1 VTTSK
6 DTSPRK
12 WTVFVSS
19 TSVGLDGF
27 RDIAGNVIREFEYG
41 GVKRFKPVMMEDFG
55 ARDGQAREVC
65 ADAVRKCDLLVGI
78 VGIRYGSH
86 PPDDQIPYT
95 SYTELEFQTATKCG
109 LSRLMFLLDE
119 KVAGRLEGTA
129 PQGEDEADRQARLRK
144 RIGAELVSDLQVG
157 LYANEATENDFKVET
172 EQDFAHKLEGALE
185 HWVEEH
191 SFKREI
197 VDHSEEFKDARRRL
211 LQSTQ
216 TGGATLIYGEPGTGK
231 TRLMTALRNDVL
243 LQQVFGDNLIVHI
256 VQLTGA
262 DAVEQVRKEVQSEL
276 AGLAAKAKVSVAGLR
291 PVIIALYLQ
300 PDSET
305 GRDVDEETRK
315 AVRRLFTWDTSHAVV
330 LAETSSRELK
340 EHLELELGWPHEAV
354 ITVGDYHHVEDAL
367 EQMRRDARSF
377 DSWPKHDTRILAE
390 ALGLRPIGLF
400 VAAKNIEVEVSR
412 SPKLVSTSV
421 SKQLEAIG
429 SATAPVG
436 ETETVA
442 RHAALVRGSIDRLS
456 PEARYLLT
464 LMTVLHPKPSVFPDE
479 IAVALDLDLD
489 LDAAVEAATQ
499 QDDGELD
506 AELREHR
513 DRAYELVGELV
524 GRGLLER
531 LRRRGAALDTP
542 EELTLHPANLQ
553 VIRDY
558 LTLDDGQREKA
569 NERAEAFYRKRV
581 GNTVCDSFDSRFRME
596 RSGWWDDAEEWIYH
610 LSQLKRGRRR
620 SGISYA
626 VVFLDAW
633 WWWDLYVKF
642 DFCDQVLNYAE
653 RPRVVA
659 ANPQLRD
666 IAGLLAKFR
675 NKYPR
680 EHDVTVARLH
690 AEVAGGD
697 PAKAAGL
704 LKTARRGAKIIPI
717 LKDLC
722 DQLRITKLDALFAD
736 VPPPEGTDDAPSA
749 ESTFGE
755 EPGDES
761 GDGETPLHLLG
772 LICLF
777 LAEGH
782 RFKAS
787 ETGDAGLASARACY
801 EAALSYF
808 VEEKSA
814 WDQAW
819 TRYLLGGVLFKRGE
833 DPDEVWEAAAEG
845 ANDESDTELLANIER
860 ARGDR
865 LLADDDLNGALL
877 HYGRAV
883 FYAVALQI
891 TSNLTTG
898 PDAYTKAFYR
908 EICLYATKPLV
919 QPLFEVSASTVDS
932 RLAETK
938 RRLNVMLAEWGDHWK
953 PDERK
958 LDKALGADRRS
969 VEDFASGIAA
979 AAFWRAPGEADLGQ
993 PDSGYYR
1000 SINELIEKMEP
1011 QQWVKG
1017 LQRRQ
1022 AGDEDEDEDE

>member
-6 DTSPRK
+6 DTPPRK
-12 WTVFVSS
+12 WKVFVSS
-19 TSVGLDGF
+19 TSHGLDGF
-27 RDIAGNVIREFEYG
+27 RRVAGNVIREFEYG

-65 ADAVRKCDLLVGI
+65 AGAVKDCDVLVGI

-86 PPDDQIPYT
+86 PPDDKDRT
-95 SYTELEFQTATKCG
+95 SYTALEFQTATERG

-119 KVAGRLEGTA
+119 KVASRLEGAVT
-129 PQGEDEADRQARLRK
+129 QGEDEYDRQARLRE
-144 RIGAELVSDLQVG
+144 RIGAELVSDLKVG
-157 LYANEATENDFKVET
+157 LYAKGATENDFKVET
-172 EQDFAHKLEGALE
+172 EQDFAHNLEGALE

-211 LQSTQ
+211 RQSTQ

-231 TRLMTALRNDVL
+231 TRLMDALRNDVL
-243 LQQVFGDNLIVHI
+243 LQRVFGDNLIVRI

-276 AGLAAKAKVSVAGLR
+276 AGLAAKDKVSVAGLR

-300 PDSET
+300 PDSKT
-305 GRDVDEETRK
+305 GRDVDEETCK
-315 AVRRLFTWDTSHAVV
+315 AVRRLFSWDTSHAVV

-340 EHLELELGWPHEAV
+340 EHLALELGWPHEAV
-354 ITVGDYHHVEDAL
+354 ITVGDYHRVEDAL
-367 EQMRRDARSF
+367 EQMRRDAKSF

-390 ALGLRPIGLF
+390 ALGLRPISLS

-412 SPKLVSTSV
+412 SPKRVSTIV
-421 SKQLEAIG
+421 RKQLEAIG
-429 SATAPVG
+429 SATAPAG

-442 RHAALVRGSIDRLS
+442 RYGALVRGSIDRLS
-456 PEARYLLT
+456 PQAKDLLA
-464 LMTVLHPKPSVFPDE
+464 LITVLHPKPSVFPDE
-479 IAVALDLDLD
+479 LAVALDLNLD

-506 AELREHR
+506 AELSEHR
-513 DRAYELVGELV
+513 DHAYVLVGELV

-531 LRRRGAALDTP
+531 LRRRGAPLGTP

-558 LTLDDGQREKA
+558 RSLDDRQREMA

-581 GNTVCDSFDSRFRME
+581 GDTVCDSFDSRFRME
-596 RSGWWDDAEEWIYH
+596 QPGWWDDAEEWIYH
-610 LSQLKRGRRR
+610 LSQIDPGR

-626 VVFLDAW
+626 MLFLDAW

-642 DFCDQVLNYAE
+642 DFCDQLLNYAE
-653 RPRVVA
+653 RPRVKA
-659 ANPQLRD
+659 ASPQLQKV
-666 IAGLLAKFR
+666 AQLLAEFR

-680 EHDVTVARLH
+680 EHEVTVARLH

-697 PAKAAGL
+697 PTQVAGL
-704 LKTARRGAKIIPI
+704 RKTASRGAKILPI
-717 LKDLC
+717 LKNLC
-722 DQLRITKLDALFAD
+722 HQLRITELDALLAD
-736 VPPPEGTDDAPSA
+736 VSSPEGTGEAPAA
-749 ESTFGE
+749 ESTSGDEPGE
-755 EPGDES
+755 ES
-761 GDGETPLHLLG
+761 GGGETPLHLLG

-787 ETGDAGLASARACY
+787 LETKGAGLTSAKTCY
-801 EAALSYF
+801 EKALSYF
-808 VEEKSA
+808 VEEKIV
-814 WDQAW
+814 WDQSW
-819 TRYLLGGVLFKRGE
+819 TRYLLGAVLFKLEE
-833 DPDEVWEAAAEG
+833 DPDEMWDAAAKG
-845 ANDESDTELLANIER
+845 AHEESDTELLANIER

-969 VEDFASGIAA
+969 IEDFASGIAA

-1011 QQWVKG
+1011 QQWVQG
-1017 LQRRQ
+1017 QQRRQ

>member
-6 DTSPRK
+6 DTPARK

-27 RDIAGNVIREFEYG
+27 RRVAGDVIREFEYG

-65 ADAVRKCDLLVGI
+65 ARAVKDCDVLVGI
-78 VGIRYGSH
+78 LGIRYGSH
-86 PPDDQIPYT
+86 PPDDQTPYT

-119 KVAGRLEGTA
+119 DVAGRLEGA
-129 PQGEDEADRQARLRK
+129 VAQGEDEADRQARLRE
-144 RIGAELVSDLQVG
+144 RIGAELVSDLRIG
-157 LYANEATENDFKVET
+157 MYAKGVTEK
-172 EQDFAHKLEGALE
+172 DFAVKTKEDFRDQLEGALK

-197 VDHSEEFKDARRRL
+197 VDHSDEFKDARRRL

-216 TGGATLIYGEPGTGK
+216 TGGAVLIYGEPGTGK

-243 LQQVFGDNLIVHI
+243 LQHVFGDDNLIVRI
-256 VQLTGA
+256 VKLTGA
-262 DAVEQVRKEVQSEL
+262 DEVEQVRKEVQSEL
-276 AGLAAKAKVSVAGLR
+276 AGLAAKAKVPVASLR

-300 PDSET
+300 PDSEM

-315 AVRRLFTWDTSHAVV
+315 AVRRLFTWDTSHAAV

-340 EHLELELGWPHEAV
+340 QHLERELGWPREAV
-354 ITVGDYHHVEDAL
+354 ITVGDYHRVEDAL
-367 EQMRRDARSF
+367 EQMRRDAQSF

-390 ALGLRPIGLF
+390 ALGLRPISLF
-400 VAAKNIEVEVSR
+400 VAAKDIEADASLSPEMVPSR
-412 SPKLVSTSV
+412 IEEL
-421 SKQLEAIG
+421 LDAIG

-436 ETETVA
+436 ETEMVA
-442 RHAALVRGSIDRLS
+442 RHAVLVRGSIDRLS
-456 PEARYLLT
+456 PEAQDLLA
-464 LMTVLHPKPSVFPDE
+464 LITVLHPKPSVFPDR
-479 IAVALDLDLD
+479 IAVALDPDLD

-499 QDDGELD
+499 QDAGELD
-506 AELREHR
+506 AEQLKHR
-513 DRAYELVGELV
+513 HRAIKLVAELV

-531 LRRRGAALDTP
+531 LRRRGAALGTL

-558 LTLDDGQREKA
+558 RPLDDGRRKMA
-569 NERAEAFYRKRV
+569 NERAEEFYRKRV

-596 RSGWWDDAEEWIYH
+596 QPGWWDDAEEWIYH
-610 LSQLKRGRRR
+610 LSQIDPGR

-626 VVFLDAW
+626 MLFLDAW

-642 DFCDQVLNYAE
+642 DFCDQLLNYAE
-653 RPRVVA
+653 RPRVKA
-659 ANPQLRD
+659 ASPQLQKV
-666 IAGLLAKFR
+666 AQLLAEFR

-704 LKTARRGAKIIPI
+704 LKTARRGAKILPI
-717 LKDLC
+717 LKNLC
-722 DQLRITKLDALFAD
+722 HQLRITELDALLAD
-736 VPPPEGTDDAPSA
+736 VSSPEGTAEAPSVA
-749 ESTFGE
+749 SISGE
-755 EPGDES
+755 EPGEES
-761 GDGETPLHLLG
+761 SDGGTPLHLLG

-782 RFKAS
+782 RFNAS
-787 ETGDAGLASARACY
+787 PETEGAGLTSAKTCY
-801 EAALSYF
+801 EKALSYF
-808 VEEKSA
+808 VEEKSV
-814 WDQAW
+814 WDQSW
-819 TRYLLGGVLFKRGE
+819 TRYLLGAVLFKLEE
-833 DPDEVWEAAAEG
+833 DPDEVWDAAAEG

-932 RLAETK
+932 RQAETK

-953 PDERK
+953 PDELK

>member
-1 VTTSK
+1 VTTST

-12 WTVFVSS
+12 WKVFVSS
-19 TSVGLDGF
+19 TSLGLTGF
-27 RDIAGNVIREFEYG
+27 RDIAGNVIRDFEYG
-41 GVKRFKPVMMEDFG
+41 GVKCFEPDMMEDFG

-65 ADAVRKCDLLVGI
+65 AKAVRDCDILVGI
-78 VGIRYGSH
+78 VGIRYGAH
-86 PPDDQIPYT
+86 PPDDQT
-95 SYTELEFQTATKCG
+95 SYTELEYQTATKRG
-109 LSRLMFLLDE
+109 LSLLMFLLD
-119 KVAGRLEGTA
+119 KDVASRLEGAA
-129 PQGEDEADRQARLRK
+129 PQGEDQADRQARLRE
-144 RIGAELVSDLQVG
+144 RIGAEWVSDLQVG
-157 LYANEATENDFKVET
+157 VGAKVAT
-172 EQDFAHKLEGALE
+172 EQDFRVKLTRALE
-185 HWVEEH
+185 YWVEED
-191 SFKREI
+191 SFKRDI

-211 LQSTQ
+211 LQSRQ
-216 TGGATLIYGEPGTGK
+216 TGGATLLYGEPGTGK
-231 TRLMTALRNDVL
+231 NTLLTALRNDVL
-243 LQQVFGDNLIVHI
+243 LQQVYGDSLISRI
-256 VQLTGA
+256 VRLTGA
-262 DAVEQVRKEVQSEL
+262 DEVEQVRKEVQSKLADL
-276 AGLAAKAKVSVAGLR
+276 AGQAGESVADLW
-291 PVIIALYLQ
+291 PVIIALDLQ
-300 PDSET
+300 PDTDT

-330 LAETSSRELK
+330 LAKTSSRELK
-340 EHLELELGWPHEAV
+340 ERLVRDLSGPRLAV
-354 ITVGDYHHVEDAL
+354 ITVGDYDRVKDAL
-367 EQMRRDARSF
+367 EQMHRDAPSVL
-377 DSWPKHDTRILAE
+377 SWPEPDTRILAE
-390 ALGLRPIGLF
+390 ALGLRPNSLF
-400 VAAKNIEVEVSR
+400 LAAKDIEAEASLSQKRVETHI
-412 SPKLVSTSV
+412 K
-421 SKQLEAIG
+421 KQLEAIG
-429 SATAPVG
+429 SERAPVG
-436 ETETVA
+436 ESEVLA
-442 RHAALVRGSIDRLS
+442 RYGVLVRGSIDRLS
-456 PEARYLLT
+456 PEAKDLLA

-489 LDAAVEAATQ
+489 LDAAVEAATER
-499 QDDGELD
+499 DDGELD
-506 AELREHR
+506 AEQREHR
-513 DRAYELVGELV
+513 DRADELVAELV
-524 GRGLLER
+524 GRGLLQR
-531 LRRRGAALDTP
+531 LRRRGAPLDTP
-542 EELTLHPANLQ
+542 DELTLHPANLE

-569 NERAEAFYRKRV
+569 NERGEAFYRKRV

-596 RSGWWDDAEEWIYH
+596 QPGWWDDAEEWIYH
-610 LSQLKRGRRR
+610 LSQIDPGR

-626 VVFLDAW
+626 MLFLDAW

-642 DFCDQVLNYAE
+642 DFCDQLLNYAE
-653 RPRVVA
+653 RPRVKA
-659 ANPQLRD
+659 ASPQLQKV
-666 IAGLLAKFR
+666 AQLLAEFR

-697 PAKAAGL
+697 PTQVAGL
-704 LKTARRGAKIIPI
+704 RKTASRGAKILPI
-717 LKDLC
+717 LKNLC
-722 DQLRITKLDALFAD
+722 HQLRITELDGLLAD
-736 VPPPEGTDDAPSA
+736 VSSPEGTA
-749 ESTFGE
+749 EATSVASISGE
-755 EPGDES
+755 EPGEES
-761 GDGETPLHLLG
+761 SDGGTPLHLLG

-787 ETGDAGLASARACY
+787 LETEGAGLTSAKTCY
-801 EAALSYF
+801 EKALSYF
-808 VEEKSA
+808 VKEKSV
-814 WDQAW
+814 WDQSW
-819 TRYLLGGVLFKRGE
+819 TRYLLGAVLFKLEE
-833 DPDEVWEAAAEG
+833 DPDEVWDAAAEG
-845 ANDESDTELLANIER
+845 AHEESDTELLANIER

-993 PDSGYYR
+993 PDSCYYR